1 MAVVFGGFGSLRF
14 VCAGDVMSNKKY
26 RPDPSGGN
34 GKGNS
39 NGNGKPTGNEKA
51 GDSGA
56 SSPLFGEEM
65 QARLEAAFGKAPFD
79 QAPLDDARGGHGR
92 DSGDGFDV
100 SRATR
105 QGDRAHAKAS
115 EAGKVISD
123 AAEAELR
130 ARQRVP
136 LSMAD
141 ARRRAP
147 GELDGWLATLSDED
161 LEKWMEIGRGL
172 MEKLETR
179 VPGVAAGSGPL
190 TDEEARGY
198 LANGVRLLNQVTTL
212 TSMVL
217 DTIDVSTLRKIA
229 ARDSRPMSVRKALKT
244 LGYDADRVLGAAVP
258 PDRLGRGC
266 RHVEERFSQAASR
279 AAAPVDGA
287 DCAGCFVCSVDE
299 TNSRGHESGVVQAAE
314 RAGRRRVELVR
325 SWWLI
330 ACSTPDLCAGEL
342 VFKGVWLRS
351 EAEVPDPFKRE

>member
-1 MAVVFGGFGSLRF
+1 
-14 VCAGDVMSNKKY
+14 MSNKKY
-26 RPDPSGGN
+26 RPDPSPRRGSGQAKADGDGQDHSKGN
-34 GKGNS
+34 GNS
-39 NGNGKPTGNEKA
+39 NGNGKSADPGPAN
-51 GDSGA
+51 GP

-65 QARLEAAFGKAPFD
+65 QARLEAAFGKA
-79 QAPLDDARGGHGR
+79 
-92 DSGDGFDV
+92 DSGDEFDV
-100 SRATR
+100 SRAVHPLDEARGR
-105 QGDRAHAKAS
+105 QGDPFDVAQGRRAHAKAS

-147 GELDGWLATLSDED
+147 GELDGWLASLSDED

-229 ARDSRPMSVRKALKT
+229 AQDSRPMSVRKALKT
-244 LGYDADRVLGAAVP
+244 LGYDADRVLGTAEAGVGS
-258 PDRLGRGC
+258 LEAGG
-266 RHVEERFSQAASR
+266 SAS
-279 AAAPVDGA
+279 DGK
-287 DCAGCFVCSVDE
+287 
-299 TNSRGHESGVVQAAE
+299 NSDSRK
-314 RAGRRRVELVR
+314 RPRGRRHPLMV
-325 SWWLI
+325 LI
-330 ACSTPDLCAGEL
+330 AQGASCSRLVKQIVAVTNPEL
-342 VFKGVWLRS
+342 FRPPKEPV
-351 EAEVPDPFKRE
+351 AA